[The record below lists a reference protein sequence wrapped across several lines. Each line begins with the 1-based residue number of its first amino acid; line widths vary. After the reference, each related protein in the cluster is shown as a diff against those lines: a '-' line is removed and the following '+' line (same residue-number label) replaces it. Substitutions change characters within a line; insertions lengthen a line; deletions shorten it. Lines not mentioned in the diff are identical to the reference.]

1 MSKAP
6 KQHRR
11 EDVPHKDHVARYC
24 NPQRVIRDPN
34 THAITGVFPQAF
46 ALLPKIKE
54 SYLSTHWMESFAVD
68 VDAQFQAVVAVL
80 RDKLDIV
87 RPEAAVARLN
97 AGCVIQGGAMRGLSI
112 RIRDRSSRND
122 PGYSGIYGVPRDNS
136 DVEFL
141 ALLANECCIEVRS
154 VAEVSGKY

>member
-6 KQHRR
+6 KQRRR
-11 EDVPHKDHVARYC
+11 EDVPNTDHVARYC

-46 ALLPKIKE
+46 ALRPEIKE
-54 SYLSTHWMESFAVD
+54 SYLSTHWMESFAID
-68 VDAQFQAVVAVL
+68 IDAQFQAVVGAL
-80 RDKLDIV
+80 RDKLNIV

-97 AGCVIQGGAMRGLSI
+97 AGRVVQEGAMRELSI
-112 RIRDRSSRND
+112 RIRDLSRQND
-122 PGYSGIYGVPRDNS
+122 PGYSGIYGMPRDNS

-141 ALLANECCIEVRS
+141 ALLANECCIEVRG
-154 VAEVSGKY
+154 VAEVSRES